1 MHNVLVLR
9 YPVRVLKFLPLHPI
23 LNRSRYAYRDIRFC
37 TDEWEANRIT
47 PFYHNVLKDAIT
59 LWVWMTKKDERW
71 WLASKTHNGML
82 SQLGLHYIK
91 TGIIEDRLGGFLTR
105 MEQMREKGDYNCLF
119 SISEEELMT
128 IIDPAKELIE
138 VIEDLIA
145 SWKHINSR
153 NGKQKN
159 KAPFRR
165 LVLRHILSERD

>member
-1 MHNVLVLR
+1 
-9 YPVRVLKFLPLHPI
+9 
-23 LNRSRYAYRDIRFC
+23 
-37 TDEWEANRIT
+37 
-47 PFYHNVLKDAIT
+47 
-59 LWVWMTKKDERW
+59 
-71 WLASKTHNGML
+71 ML

-145 SWKHINSR
+145 S
-153 NGKQKN
+153 
-159 KAPFRR
+159 
-165 LVLRHILSERD
+165 